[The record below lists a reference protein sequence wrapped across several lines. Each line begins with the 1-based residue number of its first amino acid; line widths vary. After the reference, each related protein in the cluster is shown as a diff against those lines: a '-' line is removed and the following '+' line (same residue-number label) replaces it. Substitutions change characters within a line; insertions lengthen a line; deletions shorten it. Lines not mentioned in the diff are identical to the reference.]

1 MSIFATVFISFMGRN
16 KYYVAAFAAFFIWG
30 FFSFALKPLQDYP
43 SLDILFYRVF
53 FSVASMIFINIFFR
67 RKVVVQNWRFL
78 NGLPRAEKRN
88 AILMTLGGAVFLSSN
103 WFIYIY
109 VMNHV
114 SVNAASLAYLIC
126 PILTTVFAY
135 FLLKEQL
142 SKWQWFAVFVS
153 FLSCILL
160 GYGQFSA
167 IFYSLLT
174 AATYAF
180 YIISQRKN
188 TAIDKFL
195 GLTIQLSFTALIL
208 VPFYPVYSGA
218 IPTAPLF
225 YGCMAMI
232 VVFFTVIPLFLNL
245 YALKGI
251 SSSAVGIMIYI
262 NPIINFL
269 LAIFYYREEVSSV
282 QLLSYLL
289 ILGSIV
295 IFNEKLLFSKKKSSL
310 TS

>member
-1 MSIFATVFISFMGRN
+1 MGRN
-16 KYYVAAFAAFFIWG
+16 TYYAAAFSAFFIWG

-53 FSVASMIFINIFFR
+53 FSVATMILINVLFR
-67 RKVVVQNWRFL
+67 RKVVVQNWYYLRS
-78 NGLPRAEKRN
+78 LPLAERRN
-88 AILMTLGGAVFLSSN
+88 AIVMTLGGAVFLSSN
-103 WFIYIY
+103 WFIYIF

-142 SKWQWFAVFVS
+142 SKWQWFAVFISFVS
-153 FLSCILL
+153 CLLL
-160 GYGQFSA
+160 GYGHFSA

-188 TAIDKFL
+188 TAIDKFF
-195 GLTIQLSFTALIL
+195 GLTLQLSFTALIL
-208 VPFYPVYSGA
+208 APFYPTYSGA
-218 IPTAPLF
+218 VPTEPLF
-225 YGCMAMI
+225 YGCMALI

-269 LAIFYYREEVSSV
+269 LAIFYYKEQVSFV
-282 QLLSYLL
+282 QLFSYFL
-289 ILGSIV
+289 ILVSIV
-295 IFNEKLLFSKKKSSL
+295 VFNEKLLFVKKKSSL
-310 TS
+310 V